1 MQNFRTLGALSP
13 DPIAN
18 LWLRARQKS
27 VILNL
32 VFLKSINLNLKFKNK
47 MNGSNP
53 SPKRFLRFL
62 IKLNLTAV
70 HGEQRL
76 QSLIGTDYLL
86 VFFKILYAN

>member
-1 MQNFRTLGALSP
+1 M
-13 DPIAN
+13 
-18 LWLRARQKS
+18 
-27 VILNL
+27 
-32 VFLKSINLNLKFKNK
+32 NLNLKFKNK

-53 SPKRFLRFL
+53 SPKRFSHFLRFLRFL

>member
-1 MQNFRTLGALSP
+1 
-13 DPIAN
+13 
-18 LWLRARQKS
+18 
-27 VILNL
+27 
-32 VFLKSINLNLKFKNK
+32 

-53 SPKRFLRFL
+53 SPKRFLHFLRFL

-86 VFFKILYAN
+86 VFFKILYGN